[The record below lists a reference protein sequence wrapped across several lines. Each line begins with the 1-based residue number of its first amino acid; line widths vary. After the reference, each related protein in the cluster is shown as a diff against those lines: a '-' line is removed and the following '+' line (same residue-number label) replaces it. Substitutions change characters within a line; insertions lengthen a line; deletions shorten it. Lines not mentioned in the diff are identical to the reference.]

1 MEVSQWNDEKQ
12 AYDLP
17 SEVTLYRQVA
27 PTLTSVKTYKMN
39 ETQDNMYLS
48 SRMMVMESLDSHLL
62 ATNN

>member
-1 MEVSQWNDEKQ
+1 
-12 AYDLP
+12 
-17 SEVTLYRQVA
+17 
-27 PTLTSVKTYKMN
+27 MN